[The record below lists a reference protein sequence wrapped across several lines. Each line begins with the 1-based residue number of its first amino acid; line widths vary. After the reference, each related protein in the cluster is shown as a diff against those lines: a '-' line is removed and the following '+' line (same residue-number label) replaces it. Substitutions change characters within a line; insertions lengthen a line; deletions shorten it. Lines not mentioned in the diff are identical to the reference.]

1 MSDAV
6 ASAAGGRLSAASR
19 KQGAEGYGSRPSASW
34 AADVGVT
41 SFGSISARPSN
52 SNKQYLTCF
61 PGQTAHNLES
71 FWGNAEAPVKLIAP
85 RETAKHRLER
95 L

>member
-1 MSDAV
+1 M
-6 ASAAGGRLSAASR
+6 
-19 KQGAEGYGSRPSASW
+19 
-34 AADVGVT
+34 T

-61 PGQTAHNLES
+61 PGQTPHNLES
-71 FWGNAEAPVKLIAP
+71 FWGNAEALVKLIGP